1 MQMVTSCIST
11 TMVLLLLGVVVFFVM
26 IAQNLS
32 DYVRTNLTVTV
43 LLSDDMSQPEA
54 ARLQQQLRHKSYV
67 EGITFISKEDALK
80 EQTAALG
87 SDPSDFLGSNPFS
100 ASFELKMRPDYA
112 NSDSLRWIERDIK
125 KNAKVMDVSYQQA
138 LMDSVNSNI
147 KKISIILL
155 ILAALLTFVSFGLI
169 NNNVRLNVYSK
180 RFLIHTMKLVGASW
194 GFIRRPFM
202 VRSIW
207 IGVIAAVVAD
217 TLLLAGVNAMV
228 TYEPAMVNVITWN
241 VLIVMTAAVFIFGIF
256 ITLLCAYFSVNKFL
270 CMRADDL
277 YKI

>member
-67 EGITFISKEDALK
+67 DGITFISKEDALK

>member
-1 MQMVTSCIST
+1 MTKRKRRRVSGMQMVTSCIST

-67 EGITFISKEDALK
+67 DGITFISKEDALK

-228 TYEPAMVNVITWN
+228 TYE
-241 VLIVMTAAVFIFGIF
+241 
-256 ITLLCAYFSVNKFL
+256 
-270 CMRADDL
+270 
-277 YKI
+277 